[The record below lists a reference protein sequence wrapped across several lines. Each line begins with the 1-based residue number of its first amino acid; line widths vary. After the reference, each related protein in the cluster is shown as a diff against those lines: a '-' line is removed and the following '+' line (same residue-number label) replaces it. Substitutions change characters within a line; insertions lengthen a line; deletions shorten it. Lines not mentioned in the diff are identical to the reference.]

1 VQVSDAGPVVLGPNQ
16 PERFYRGGARIEAF
30 RAAAPSGAAPP
41 QHDHRP
47 EDWVGSATTVFG
59 TAADGLTRLADGRLL
74 REAIRDDPQAYLG
87 PRHVQAHGTSP
98 ALLVKLL
105 DAGERLPVHCHP
117 DDPFARRHLASAC
130 GKTEAWVV
138 IEASP
143 GSEVHLGFRQDV
155 PADVLAGWVD
165 AQSPAMLAALNR
177 VPVQA
182 GDAILVPAGLPHAIG
197 AGVFVVELQQPTDF
211 SVLLEWDSFPIDGR
225 TDGHLG
231 LGYGLALDCVD
242 RSAWDQ
248 ARLAALHGT
257 ASAAQDTT
265 VASVFPAAAG
275 PYFAAQR
282 IRPGG
287 CPVTTGPG
295 FAILIVLSGQGLL
308 HTEQGG
314 DLALRRGM
322 TILVP
327 YAAGGSELSGDC
339 ELIRC
344 LPPDGAASPG

>member
-1 VQVSDAGPVVLGPNQ
+1 MSDAGPVVLGPNQ
-16 PERFYRGGARIEAF
+16 PDRFYRGGARITAF
-30 RAAAPSGAAPP
+30 RAGTADGAEPRNAE
-41 QHDHRP
+41 HRP
-47 EDWVGSATTVFG
+47 EDWVGSATPVFG
-59 TAADGLTRLADGRLL
+59 TAADGLTWLPDGQLL
-74 REAIRDDPQAYLG
+74 RDAISADPLGYLG
-87 PRHVQAHGTSP
+87 PQHAQAFGTSP

-138 IEASP
+138 IDASP
-143 GSEVHLGFRQDV
+143 GSEVHLGFREEV
-155 PADVLAGWVD
+155 PADVLGGWVD
-165 AQSPAMLAALNR
+165 TQSPAMLAALNR
-177 VPVQA
+177 MPVRP

-211 SVLLEWDSFPIDGR
+211 SVLLEWESFPIDGPS
-225 TDGHLG
+225 DGHLG

-242 RSAWDQ
+242 RSAWDHD
-248 ARLAALHGT
+248 RLACLRGT
-257 ASAAQDTT
+257 ASAAQAGP

-282 IRPGG
+282 IRPGQG
-287 CPVTTGPG
+287 TVAADPG
-295 FAILIVLSGQGLL
+295 FAILVVLSGRGLL
-308 HTEQGG
+308 HTEHRG
-314 DLALRRGM
+314 DLAISRGM
-322 TILVP
+322 TILMP

-344 LPPDGAASPG
+344 LPPDGAA